1 MAEKY
6 NLTESD
12 IKVLKVFGETLKS
25 VIKEFNQSSR
35 VVQQMEANYAKVSA
49 QLGVFTE
56 FLNKAGRAKIEE
68 IKSTEAIS
76 RGIEEYQKVLASQ
89 SRQLAKYNEKV
100 IDSGVAGAVLDLE
113 KVINSKQFTELIKRS
128 LTAGIDATADY
139 FENVLSSHGKKALTE
154 IVKKT
159 TKVNEKG
166 DGDLQAIKA
175 EVDKVRQEN
184 GLITEEK
191 KAQVKYTQTTLYGER
206 EINKLVKERKEEAQ
220 ETLQVEKQITEE
232 VQKQT
237 STTKRKR
244 GRPKKVK
251 VVVEETTAPSVT
263 SPPATTTGSK
273 VVPYRLGSL
282 IPHPTLYKYPS
293 TALVPTGILGSAS
306 RREERMW
313 DLKLRQARDAMRVA
327 GKGTMPMGSAI
338 PPRLGIASAPI
349 AGLLPQFSDDEF
361 AARSQQAH
369 LNNISRSDRPIGL
382 GEVNAEEAIT
392 RDLKAQQ
399 RRIKARRKA
408 DQKIVNGMGSKKAI
422 QLGTAE
428 SSFREQQQKEEDA
441 NNRRRFVTD
450 LATAIIAAQKKNP
463 IVDLLKWAVLIMGKH
478 LPVLSAALITLA
490 PLVGIFKGIR
500 ALSSIRTALMGGKLA
515 KNAPL
520 AARLVSSF
528 KGSNSLKALF
538 GFGANSWLSQLGKG
552 IGKAS
557 WDARVAAGNV
567 GFFRK
572 NIAGIRGALPVL
584 GQNLYNLPLVQRAS
598 GSLGGMGDAVGRMG
612 QVAGRMGKHGVAKV
626 LAGTVKHGGRA
637 LATGARGLA
646 IGGAK
651 LAFRGLAS
659 PIMLGIDA
667 LCGFLATQGGKWWQ
681 RLAGMLLKIV
691 TLGFMSDKKVRQ
703 IVGMEEKGVA
713 LQQQANNDEERRHQE
728 RIGWWTKFWAWL
740 KNILP
745 WGKKDGVKDNASK
758 DIDKSLKKDTDKLN
772 KANQDIDRKLGST
785 YKKGTTEYAKRH
797 GELYNQYIK
806 ANTPKGQNKT
816 IAQKLGFG
824 ERDPELVK
832 RANEWADKMMNE
844 EAYKLKAQKT
854 NNTGEL
860 NRINAVLNS
869 TLPANLATESK
880 HGVDAVAMKNMG
892 LRGSIW
898 SENSIPYIAAANA
911 GNLKA
916 LDNYVSGKG
925 HNLIYT
931 SAMGGHKVGSG
942 HYKGNKIDFQTR
954 GSVLTPAEYEQLFKL
969 GYFGGNT
976 GALGYEHK
984 NSKGQTVGATPSEY
998 KKLYEQGQ
1006 VFMGGKNGNHYDF
1019 SIANGTQAYLA
1030 AQAEKKAAETATAT
1044 ETSTQ
1049 EKASSEIREG
1059 LAALVGAKDR
1069 SNKQE
1074 RTRNIVLSSVDVTG
1088 SLGVWGITQLNNGVM
1103 RTGR

>member
-68 IKSTEAIS
+68 IKNTEAIS

-251 VVVEETTAPSVT
+251 VVVEETTTPSAT
-263 SPPATTTGSK
+263 LPPATTTGSK

-313 DLKLRQARDAMRVA
+313 DLKLRQARDAMRAA

-552 IGKAS
+552 VGKAAL
-557 WDARVAAGNV
+557 DAKDAAGNV

-572 NIAGIRGALPVL
+572 NIAGIRGGLPIL
-584 GQNLYNLPLVQRAS
+584 GQNVQSLPWVQKA
-598 GSLGGMGDAVGRMG
+598 GGFFGNVSKTTGRIFRHPQWMGA
-612 QVAGRMGKHGVAKV
+612 
-626 LAGTVKHGGRA
+626 LGGRA
-637 LATGARGLA
+637 IGNAALGAG
-646 IGGAK
+646 K
-651 LAFRGLAS
+651 LALGAGKFALRGLAS
-659 PIMLGIDA
+659 PIMIGIDA

-703 IVGMEEKGVA
+703 VVGMEEKGVA

-758 DIDKSLKKDTDKLN
+758 DINKDLKKDKEKLTRENNDIN
-772 KANQDIDRKLGST
+772 KKLGTT

-816 IAQKLGFG
+816 IAQKLGYG

-892 LRGSIW
+892 LKGSIW

-1059 LAALVGAKDR
+1059 LAALVGAKDK

>member
-12 IKVLKVFGETLKS
+12 IKVLKIFGETLKS

-49 QLGVFTE
+49 QLGIFTE
-56 FLNKAGRAKIEE
+56 LLNKAGRAKIEE
-68 IKSTEAIS
+68 IKNTEAIS
-76 RGIEEYQKVLASQ
+76 RGIEEYQRVVASQ

-100 IDSGVAGAVLDLE
+100 VDSGVAGATLDLE
-113 KVINSKQFTELIKRS
+113 KVINSKQFTELIKRN
-128 LTAGIDATADY
+128 LTAGIDATANY
-139 FENVLSSHGKKALTE
+139 FEDILSSHGKKALTE

-175 EVDKVRQEN
+175 EVDKIRQEN

-191 KAQVKYTQTTLYGER
+191 KAQAKYTQTTLYSAR

-251 VVVEETTAPSVT
+251 VVVEETTAPSAT
-263 SPPATTTGSK
+263 LPPATTTGSN

-282 IPHPTLYKYPS
+282 IPHPTLYRHPS
-293 TALVPTGILGSAS
+293 TALTP
-306 RREERMW
+306 
-313 DLKLRQARDAMRVA
+313 
-327 GKGTMPMGSAI
+327 
-338 PPRLGIASAPI
+338 LGIAGSRNSDRGDHLARMRSRIITDKFRTYYGGPSVVRAGASAPLL
-349 AGLLPQFSDDEF
+349 GLPQFS
-361 AARSQQAH
+361 
-369 LNNISRSDRPIGL
+369 
-382 GEVNAEEAIT
+382 AEEQARREAKYVADNTPPVLGSVGPDEDEIL
-392 RDLKAQQ
+392 RRQ
-399 RRIKARRKA
+399 RRLDNYKSRAKSKGA
-408 DQKIVNGMGSKKAI
+408 YQVAHTGSAEPI
-422 QLGTAE
+422 MLGASSSAQGAGSP
-428 SSFREQQQKEEDA
+428 SSFEEQQQKEEDA

-478 LPVLSAALITLA
+478 FPVLSAALITLA
-490 PLVGIFKGIR
+490 PLVGIFKG
-500 ALSSIRTALMGGKLA
+500 AKVLNAMRTALAGGKVA

-520 AARLVSSF
+520 AARLAGAF

-538 GFGANSWLSQLGKG
+538 GFGPNSWGSQLTK
-552 IGKAS
+552 
-557 WDARVAAGNV
+557 NV
-567 GFFRK
+567 GAQFVNGFK
-572 NIAGIRGALPVL
+572 NNGGIRGALSWGTKAIGVNMQSLPWVQKAGGLFNTAATWGSRL
-584 GQNLYNLPLVQRAS
+584 GRHPQW
-598 GSLGGMGDAVGRMG
+598 VG
-612 QVAGRMGKHGVAKV
+612 ALAK
-626 LAGTVKHGGRA
+626 GRA
-637 LATGARGLA
+637 LQTAGKVAMGAGRLA
-646 IGGAK
+646 LGAGK

-659 PIMLGIDA
+659 PIMIGIDA

-703 IVGMEEKGVA
+703 IVGMEEKGA
-713 LQQQANNDEERRHQE
+713 TLQQQANNDEERRHQE
-728 RIGWWTKFWAWL
+728 RIGWWDKFWAWL

-745 WGKKDGVKDNASK
+745 WGKKDGVKDNAPK
-758 DIDKSLKKDTDKLN
+758 DIDKNLKKDTDKLN

-785 YKKGTTEYAKRH
+785 YKKGTREYNLRWGQLYDQYIRANTKRH
-797 GELYNQYIK
+797 SILNEEQT
-806 ANTPKGQNKT
+806 A
-816 IAQKLGFG
+816 KL
-824 ERDPELVK
+824 ETDA
-832 RANEWADKMMNE
+832 RAWADKMMNE

-860 NRINAVLNS
+860 NRINAVLDNK
-869 TLPANLATESK
+869 LPTNLATESK

-925 HNLIYT
+925 HSLIYT

-1019 SIANGTQAYLA
+1019 NIANGTQAYLA